1 MFRGADMRSR
11 QWPLDGRAEGRWP
24 HSRMEPGGREYAQPV
39 HREYINFGPGQ
50 RQNDKEKDIVVLD

>member
-1 MFRGADMRSR
+1 MRSR

-24 HSRMEPGGREYAQPV
+24 HSRMDPGGRENEQPV